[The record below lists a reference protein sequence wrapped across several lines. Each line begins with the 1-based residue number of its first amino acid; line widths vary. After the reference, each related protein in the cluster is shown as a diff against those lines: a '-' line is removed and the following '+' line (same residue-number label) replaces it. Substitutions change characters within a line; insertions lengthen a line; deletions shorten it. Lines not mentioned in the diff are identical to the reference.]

1 MNFTFNIHEKPVV
14 LSYYF
19 ARVTV
24 IKNVH
29 YKVQIINSNLDHQY
43 VNITHIIPSQG
54 MLGIFDWSKKTYL
67 FFKDLNCKGQKSC
80 C

>member
-1 MNFTFNIHEKPVV
+1 MNFIHEKPVV
-14 LSYYF
+14 LSYFF

-29 YKVQIINSNLDHQY
+29 YKVQIIIFILDHQY

-54 MLGIFDWSKKTYL
+54 MLGIFDWSKKNL
-67 FFKDLNCKGQKSC
+67 LIF
-80 C
+80 